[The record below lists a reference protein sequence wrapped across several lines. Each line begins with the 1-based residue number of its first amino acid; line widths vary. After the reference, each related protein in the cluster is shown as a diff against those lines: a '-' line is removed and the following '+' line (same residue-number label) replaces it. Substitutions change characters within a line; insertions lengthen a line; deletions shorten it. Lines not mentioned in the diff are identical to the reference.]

1 LHVSSLLRA
10 NSFQLSRF
18 RYWLSAAGCLE
29 ALYHLSEFPFSDSP
43 LGISVLDSRSP
54 MPLLARWASPRDFI
68 SSLSLHSTPQ
78 RVYICPGS
86 NRPGAKSLDSK
97 IADAQ
102 LEPGVL
108 YKATS
113 TSSFSLHHFPLTTD
127 LSGQFGQ
134 SPSPQLA
141 GFNSL
146 SSNRSFPRQVSV
158 LSSIGLLVRSISPIS
173 PEDLF
178 SRFLVC
184 FPIHLDLLFSRQALL
199 PHTIRPQSRTPHNFP
214 GSNEPCSNW
223 PGANIPG
230 SQISGSKIAGSKIPG
245 SKIPG
250 SKIPDSKIPG

>member
-1 LHVSSLLRA
+1 
-10 NSFQLSRF
+10 
-18 RYWLSAAGCLE
+18 
-29 ALYHLSEFPFSDSP
+29 
-43 LGISVLDSRSP
+43 
-54 MPLLARWASPRDFI
+54 MPLLARCASPRDFI

-113 TSSFSLHHFPLTTD
+113 TSSFTLHHFPLTTD
-127 LSGQFGQ
+127 LSGQFGKG
-134 SPSPQLA
+134 PSPQLA

-146 SSNRSFPRQVSV
+146 SSNRCFPRQVSV
-158 LSSIGLLVRSISPIS
+158 LSSIGLLVRSISP
-173 PEDLF
+173 EDIL

-184 FPIHLDLLFSRQALL
+184 FPRHLDLFFSRQALL
-199 PHTIRPQSRTPHNFP
+199 PHTIIAQSRTPHNFP
-214 GSNEPCSNW
+214 GSNEPGSNC

-230 SQISGSKIAGSKIPG
+230 SKIAGSKITGSKITGSKIPG

-250 SKIPDSKIPG
+250 SKIPG